1 MSAPARPLG
10 SGTPATRA
18 PWARMVAALAATE
31 IRLAL
36 RRGENLLITFV
47 IPAGV
52 LLVFSAFEVGGTASV
67 GNPVDRMLPAS
78 MALAVIASS
87 MVSLAIAT
95 AFERSYGVI
104 KRLGGSP
111 AGTSVLVAAKTA
123 SVLLVELVQVALLVA
138 LAAGLLG
145 WTAGPGA
152 SLPLVLAGL
161 LLGTVA
167 FAGLGLLMAGT
178 LRAEA
183 TLALANLLFLL
194 GLVLGGIVV
203 PLDRLPAP
211 VAGLA
216 ADLPP
221 AVLVEVLAVGLGS
234 VAGDATQALVLL
246 TGWAVLL
253 GTLAALRFRW
263 D

>member
-1 MSAPARPLG
+1 MVGALG
-10 SGTPATRA
+10 
-18 PWARMVAALAATE
+18 ATE

-52 LLVFSAFEVGGTASV
+52 LLVFSAFDMGGAA
-67 GNPVDRMLPAS
+67 GGAAVDRMLPAS
-78 MALAVIASS
+78 MALAVIASA

-95 AFERSYGVI
+95 GFERSYGVI

-111 AGTSVLVAAKTA
+111 AGTSVLVAAKTV

-138 LAAGLLG
+138 IAAGVLG

-161 LLGTVA
+161 LLGTIA

-194 GLVLGGIVV
+194 SLVLGGIVV
-203 PLDRLPAP
+203 PLDRLPGPIAA
-211 VAGLA
+211 VA

-221 AVLVEVLAVGLGS
+221 ALLVDVLTVGLGS
-234 VAGDATQALVLL
+234 AGGDVTQPLVLL
-246 TGWAVLL
+246 AGWAALL
-253 GTLAALRFRW
+253 AAVAALRFRW